1 MDRWWLSEYKEVV
14 PMMALLKS
22 LERRR
27 LMITIST
34 MLQFGLFLIA
44 LIGLVIKLIELSTKN
59 NHR

>member
-14 PMMALLKS
+14 SMLALLKS
-22 LERRR
+22 LERRC

-44 LIGLVIKLIELSTKN
+44 LIGLVIKLIELSNKK
-59 NHR
+59 

>member
-14 PMMALLKS
+14 PMVVLLKS

-44 LIGLVIKLIELSTKN
+44 LIGLVIKLIELSNKK
-59 NHR
+59 

>member
-14 PMMALLKS
+14 PIVALLKS

-44 LIGLVIKLIELSTKN
+44 LIGLVIKLIELSNKK
-59 NHR
+59 

>member
-14 PMMALLKS
+14 PMVTLLKS

-44 LIGLVIKLIELSTKN
+44 LIGLVIKLIELSNKK
-59 NHR
+59 

>member
-1 MDRWWLSEYKEVV
+1 MDRWWLSEYKEGV
-14 PMMALLKS
+14 PMVALLKS

-44 LIGLVIKLIELSTKN
+44 LIGLVIKLIELSNKK
-59 NHR
+59 

>member
-14 PMMALLKS
+14 SMVALLKS

-44 LIGLVIKLIELSTKN
+44 FIGLVIKLIELSNKK
-59 NHR
+59 

>member
-1 MDRWWLSEYKEVV
+1 M
-14 PMMALLKS
+14 KS

-44 LIGLVIKLIELSTKN
+44 LIGLVSAIELSNKK
-59 NHR
+59 

>member
-14 PMMALLKS
+14 PMVELLKS

-44 LIGLVIKLIELSTKN
+44 LIGLVIKLIELSNKK
-59 NHR
+59 

>member
-14 PMMALLKS
+14 PMLALLKS
-22 LERRR
+22 LERRC

-44 LIGLVIKLIELSTKN
+44 LIGLVIKLIELSNKK
-59 NHR
+59 

>member
-14 PMMALLKS
+14 SMMALLKS

-44 LIGLVIKLIELSTKN
+44 LIGLVIKLIELSNKK
-59 NHR
+59 

>member
-14 PMMALLKS
+14 PMVPLLKS

-44 LIGLVIKLIELSTKN
+44 LIGLVIKLIELSNKK
-59 NHR
+59 

>member
-14 PMMALLKS
+14 PMLALLKS

-44 LIGLVIKLIELSTKN
+44 LIGLVIKL
-59 NHR
+59 

>member
-1 MDRWWLSEYKEVV
+1 MA
-14 PMMALLKS
+14 ALLES

-44 LIGLVIKLIELSTKN
+44 LIGLVIKLIELSNKK
-59 NHR
+59 

>member
-1 MDRWWLSEYKEVV
+1 MV
-14 PMMALLKS
+14 ALLKS

-44 LIGLVIKLIELSTKN
+44 
-59 NHR
+59 